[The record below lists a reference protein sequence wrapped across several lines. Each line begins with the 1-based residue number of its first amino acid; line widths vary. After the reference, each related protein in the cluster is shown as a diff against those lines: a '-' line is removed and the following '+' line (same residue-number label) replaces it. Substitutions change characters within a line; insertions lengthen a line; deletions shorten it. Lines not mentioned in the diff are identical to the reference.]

1 MKALRFAFILFL
13 ISIKSFSQNTAKPWA
28 YWWWQGSAVN
38 KPDLKANLQKYADA
52 GFGGLH
58 IIPIYGVKGEEQNF
72 IHFLSPKWLEMLEF
86 TVKEANRLNLGIDM
100 TLGTGWPFGGI
111 DVKPENAAKTFE
123 LVYEPERE
131 PILKINNTKQK
142 VKRAAPG
149 AEGLVL
155 DHFNKANVEYYLS
168 KFDSVFSKNN
178 IGIRAF
184 YNDSYEVYGADW
196 TEHFYEKFK
205 TKRGYDLGE
214 HLTIFEAKTDFTE
227 IEKQIYSDYQL
238 TISELLLEEFTQ
250 PYAAFAKKF
259 GKLSRNESHG
269 SPGNVLDL
277 YAVNSIPETEF
288 FGSKPFDIP
297 LYRQDPE
304 YSEKQFGKPNKM
316 VLKLAS
322 SPANIYQKKLV
333 SSETATWLG
342 NHFKVSLSQVKPI
355 IDESF
360 LGGVNHIFYH
370 GANYTPPSAPWP
382 GWMFYASTN
391 FNFNSHFWNEL
402 PLLNKYV
409 ENCQNLLQNSKSDNE
424 ILVYFPIQDLW
435 HKPKKGVYMMDV
447 HNIEKNGI
455 FNEKYRKLLKDLEN
469 SGYSFDFISD
479 LQINQM
485 ANNELSKE
493 NFKMIVIPEIE
504 YMPLATLKAINKL
517 RTNGLSPIFENTL
530 PQKTTG
536 YLDLE
541 KSQKAFEKEL
551 ISLKNSKTKDIV
563 SSLKSK
569 KLKKETVQ
577 EKGLD
582 FLRKKYEDG
591 ILYFIANQHQT
602 FEKGELNFENT
613 FKYNY
618 IYNPKSDQW
627 QEISAN
633 NKGKI
638 KQLSIDLES
647 GESIFVFFTNTKKQ
661 NIAKYQIQKFQQ
673 NIDLSTDWKLS
684 FSEGKPEIPK
694 PQTLTNLQSWTL
706 ADSTAG
712 FYNGYG
718 DYQKTF
724 SLPDNAIGKPA
735 EILLGDVRE
744 TAEVWINGIN
754 IGTAWCLPYNLNIP
768 SGVLK
773 TENEIKI
780 KVRNLSANQIR
791 YLDKNKVN
799 WKKFYDINMIDI
811 QYKPFDASNW
821 LPVDSGL
828 LGPIVL
834 KY

>member
-1 MKALRFAFILFL
+1 MKVCKIILILFL
-13 ISIKSFSQNTAKPWA
+13 FSLKIFAQNTAKPWA

-38 KPDLKANLQKYADA
+38 KAGLRANLQKYAEA

-72 IHFLSPKWLEMLEF
+72 IHFLSPKWLEMLEY
-86 TVKEANRLNLGIDM
+86 TVKEAESLHLGIDM

-111 DVKPENAAKTFE
+111 DIKPEHAAKTFE
-123 LVYEPERE
+123 LVYEADQLPV
-131 PILKINNTKQK
+131 LKPKITKQQ

-155 DHFNKANVEYYLS
+155 DHFDKANVEHYLS
-168 KFDSVFSKNN
+168 KFDSVFAKNN

-196 TEHFYEKFK
+196 TEHFFEKFRN
-205 TKRGYDLGE
+205 KRGYELGE
-214 HLTIFEAKTDFTE
+214 HLNIFENKTTFTE
-227 IEKQIYSDYQL
+227 EEKQIYSDYQL

-250 PYAAFAKKF
+250 PYAAFAKKY

-277 YAVNSIPETEF
+277 YAANSIPETEF

-322 SPANIYQKKLV
+322 SPANVFGKKLV

-360 LGGVNHIFYH
+360 LGGVNHVFYH
-370 GANYTPPSAPWP
+370 GANYTPVDAPWP

-402 PLLNKYV
+402 PLLNKYI
-409 ENCQNLLQNSKSDNE
+409 ENCQNLLQKSTTDNE
-424 ILVYFPIQDLW
+424 VLVYFPIQDLW

-455 FNEKYRKLLKDLEN
+455 FNDKYRQLLKDLETA
-469 SGYSFDFISD
+469 GFGFDFVSD
-479 LQINQM
+479 LQITQM
-485 ANNELSKE
+485 AEQKLSKS
-493 NFKMIVIPEIE
+493 NYKTIIIPEVE
-504 YMPLATLKAINKL
+504 YMPLQTLQAIKKLNSTEIKAI
-517 RTNGLSPIFENTL
+517 FEQAL

-536 YLDLE
+536 YLDFE
-541 KSQKAFEKEL
+541 KNQKTFEKEL
-551 ISLKNSKTKDIV
+551 
-563 SSLKSK
+563 SSLNSLVSQSVVS
-569 KLKKETVQ
+569 KLKTQTLKREVIQ

-582 FLRKKYEDG
+582 YLRKNYGDG
-591 ILYFIANQHQT
+591 LLYFITNQHQL
-602 FEKGELNFENT
+602 FEKGELTFENKY
-613 FKYNY
+613 KYNY
-618 IYNPKSDQW
+618 LYDPKTDTW
-627 QEISAN
+627 FEIKSGISKKVN
-633 NKGKI
+633 
-638 KQLSIDLES
+638 LELKS
-647 GESIFVFFTNTKKQ
+647 GESIFLFFSNIKKD
-661 NIAKYQIQKFQQ
+661 NLKPYFIK
-673 NIDLSTDWKLS
+673 NLPNNLDLSTNWNLV
-684 FSEGKPEIPK
+684 FTEGKPKIPN
-694 PQTLTNLQSWTL
+694 PQTFNTLKSWTL
-706 ADSTAG
+706 ADSTAS

-718 DYQKTF
+718 EYNKTF
-724 SLPDNAIGKPA
+724 ILPENAIGKQA
-735 EILLGDVRE
+735 QIQLGDVRE

-754 IGTAWCLPYNLNIP
+754 IGTAWSLPYNLEIP
-768 SGVLK
+768 EGLLK
-773 TENEIKI
+773 TQNEIKI
-780 KVRNLSANQIR
+780 KVRNLSANEIK
-791 YLDKNKVN
+791 YMDMNKVN
-799 WKKFYDINMIDI
+799 WKKFYDINIVDI
-811 QYKPFDASNW
+811 QYNLFDASNW
-821 LPVDSGL
+821 KPVDSGL
-828 LGPIVL
+828 IGPITI